1 MVRGDVHRIRMPS
14 GRGRVQRG
22 QRFAVV
28 VQADSLAPLSTAV
41 ICPTSQSA
49 APASFRPQVELPDG
63 ATRVLCEMVTA
74 VDVRGLGEQV
84 GHLSFADL
92 AAVDEALG
100 LVLDL
105 P

>member
-1 MVRGDVHRIRMPS
+1 
-14 GRGRVQRG
+14 
-22 QRFAVV
+22 
-28 VQADSLAPLSTAV
+28 
-41 ICPTSQSA
+41 
-49 APASFRPQVELPDG
+49 
-63 ATRVLCEMVTA
+63 MVTA

>member
-22 QRFAVV
+22 KRFAVV
-28 VQADSLAPLSTAV
+28 VQADKLAPLSTAV

-49 APASFRPQVELPDG
+49 APTSFRPQVELPDG
-63 ATRVLCEMVTA
+63 TTRVLCEMVTA
-74 VDVRGLGEQV
+74 VDVRGLGDRV
-84 GHLSFADL
+84 GHLSFDDL

-105 P
+105 A